1 MQERIWNDR
10 VYALRQ
16 RAFPCPYYTMSA
28 ALVPGELLNEQK
40 ELEQLAHRGGV
51 CFARIERQVC
61 EDLFRIRIA
70 ADPSRLDD
78 DDERSHQLFV
88 SSTELRALTEIFQIS
103 AALIPGELLNDDDAL
118 RLAANQ
124 DGACFARI
132 ERQINWDLYYI
143 RIAASPGALDKSKC
157 AHYIYASLAELQS
170 HMRPASA
177 QPRKISPPPPT
188 NSSAPVRRK
197 DVELRA
203 LKAITI
209 SEEEIRKAEGTM
221 DPLEENPLTIKH
233 RLGSK
238 CLRRLRQWI
247 DLLLFRAALAAL
259 EYQKDL
265 QDAVRQALVSRRRLG
280 KRLICIRDMYE
291 IDHHT
296 YWSVQVFVPDSLIQT
311 SAI

>member
-10 VYALRQ
+10 GHALQQ

-40 ELEQLAHRGGV
+40 ELQHLAHQGGV
-51 CFARIERQVC
+51 CFARIERRVC

-78 DDERSHQLFV
+78 DERSHLLFV
-88 SSTELRALTEIFQIS
+88 SSTEVRTMTEIFQIS
-103 AALIPGELLNDDDAL
+103 AAFIPGELLNDDGAL

-132 ERQINWDLYYI
+132 ERQIDWDLYYI
-143 RIAASPGALDKSKC
+143 RIAASPGALDNSKC
-157 AHYIYASLAELQS
+157 SHCIYTSLAELQS
-170 HMRPASA
+170 HMRPTSA
-177 QPRKISPPPPT
+177 RPRKISPPPPT
-188 NSSAPVRRK
+188 NSPVPVRRK

-221 DPLEENPLTIKH
+221 DPLEENILTQTH
-233 RLGSK
+233 RPGSK
-238 CLRRLRQWI
+238 FPRRLRQWI

-280 KRLICIRDMYE
+280 KQLICIRDMYE

-296 YWSVQVFVPDSLIQT
+296 YWSVQIFLPKSLIQT